1 LTRFLVMGLPTFF
14 NLLRGIVIGF
24 FLTMALSK
32 MSEHG
37 AGIVAVV
44 QTRQPGVIGLFRASV
59 LFPEP
64 SPAAAAAVP
73 LCLLPLHATA
83 LLRVIVIGFFLTMT
97 LSKAYVT
104 FLP

>member
-1 LTRFLVMGLPTFF
+1 MIVSKNPLSSHGAEFLDLVLDLPFVLGRLSILTRFLVMGVPTFF

-44 QTRQPGVIGLFRASV
+44 QTRQPGVDGLV
-59 LFPEP
+59 
-64 SPAAAAAVP
+64 
-73 LCLLPLHATA
+73 
-83 LLRVIVIGFFLTMT
+83 
-97 LSKAYVT
+97 
-104 FLP
+104 

>member
-1 LTRFLVMGLPTFF
+1 MSVPTFF

-44 QTRQPGVIGLFRASV
+44 QTRQPGVMGLFRASV
-59 LFPEP
+59 LFSEP
-64 SPAAAAAVP
+64 SPAAAAAAVVP

>member
-1 LTRFLVMGLPTFF
+1 MTRFLVMGVPTFF

-44 QTRQPGVIGLFRASV
+44 QTRQPGVMGLFRASV
-59 LFPEP
+59 LFSEP
-64 SPAAAAAVP
+64 SPAAAVVP
-73 LCLLPLHATA
+73 LFLLPLHATA

>member
-1 LTRFLVMGLPTFF
+1 LTRFLVMGVPTFF

-44 QTRQPGVIGLFRASV
+44 QIRQPGVMGLFRASV
-59 LFPEP
+59 LFSEP
-64 SPAAAAAVP
+64 SRAAVVP